1 MWLTEW
7 QDCLSLILS
16 ILAIAGSIGY
26 LIANSVKDWQKKVK
40 AKVLHAGDTFEDKHG
55 SLFVVMDSAIDDFN
69 YWYIVNLSQK
79 IVVKMRFE
87 EAEKFVADMDSV
99 DIGYCKVN
107 RK

>member
-1 MWLTEW
+1 M
-7 QDCLSLILS
+7 
-16 ILAIAGSIGY
+16 
-26 LIANSVKDWQKKVK
+26 KV
-40 AKVLHAGDTFEDKHG
+40 KVLHAGDTFEDKHG
-55 SLFVVMDSAIDDFN
+55 SLFVVMGSAIDDFN

-79 IVVKMRFE
+79 IVVKMRSE

>member
-7 QDCLSLILS
+7 QDCLSLVLS
-16 ILAIAGSIGY
+16 LLVIAGWIGCS
-26 LIANSVKDWQKKVK
+26 IANSVEDWRKKVK

-55 SLFVVMDSAIDDFN
+55 SLFVVMGSAIDDFN

-79 IVVKMRFE
+79 IVVKMRSE

>member
-7 QDCLSLILS
+7 QDCLSLVLS
-16 ILAIAGSIGY
+16 LLVIASWIGCS
-26 LIANSVKDWQKKVK
+26 IANSVEDWRKKVK

-55 SLFVVMDSAIDDFN
+55 SLFVVMGSAIDDFN

-79 IVVKMRFE
+79 IVVKMRSE

-107 RK
+107 QK

>member
-1 MWLTEW
+1 MTKE
-7 QDCLSLILS
+7 QEMCPYCHTTTFYTGE
-16 ILAIAGSIGY
+16 AGEME
-26 LIANSVKDWQKKVK
+26 

-79 IVVKMRFE
+79 IVVKMRSE